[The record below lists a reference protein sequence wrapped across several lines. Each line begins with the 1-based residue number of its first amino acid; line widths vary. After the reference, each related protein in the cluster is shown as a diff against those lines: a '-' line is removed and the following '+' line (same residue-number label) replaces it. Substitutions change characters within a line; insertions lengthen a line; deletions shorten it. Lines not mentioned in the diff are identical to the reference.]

1 MGVCSCSPPQ
11 GPSLEEVDD
20 GAEATGADE
29 IVTHSSPFL
38 SFSCNHVGVIGL
50 VLADEQTYSE
60 VTVLSQALSLSLFSS
75 ARLTLETTNCK

>member
-50 VLADEQTYSE
+50 VLAMSRRIQKSLYFLK
-60 VTVLSQALSLSLFSS
+60 LSRFLSFPLPG
-75 ARLTLETTNCK
+75 

>member
-1 MGVCSCSPPQ
+1 MCSPPQ

-29 IVTHSSPFL
+29 TATHSSPFL
-38 SFSCNHVGVIGL
+38 SFSCSHVGVIGL
-50 VLADEQTYSE
+50 VLTDEQMHSE
-60 VTVLSQALSLSLFSS
+60 VTVLSLALSLSLFFS